1 MLLKVNTII
10 LNIDL
15 DIMSYGVY
23 TGDTVYE
30 FTGTPAENVRK
41 MLDLVSEDVSDF
53 NVAVRVSGT
62 TLSTQEMLEAK
73 EEIVGYGFDSY
84 VLG

>member
-1 MLLKVNTII
+1 
-10 LNIDL
+10 
-15 DIMSYGVY
+15 
-23 TGDTVYE
+23 
-30 FTGTPAENVRK
+30 

>member
-1 MLLKVNTII
+1 
-10 LNIDL
+10 
-15 DIMSYGVY
+15 Y

-41 MLDLVSEDVSDF
+41 MLELVSDDVSDF